1 MPGFCM
7 FCLLRLRLPP
17 ELTRT
22 DALFPYSKL
31 FRSAAHVAERALE
44 QARRADRRHHR
55 RVAAETAAVDADAIL
70 VRVALVD
77 RPFRG
82 VDDVV
87 LDAFGPLLVAGIP
100 EGLAVAARAAVIH
113 LEHELAAAG
122 KQMRFDVEA
131 PTIARAGQAAVRE
144 TGRAWGRARGGQDE

>member
-1 MPGFCM
+1 MVIRDWSSDVCSSD
-7 FCLLRLRLPP
+7 LRRP
-17 ELTRT
+17 
-22 DALFPYSKL
+22 
-31 FRSAAHVAERALE
+31 
-44 QARRADRRHHR
+44 DRRHQR

-113 LEHELAAAG
+113 LEHEIAAAG
-122 KQMRFDVEA
+122 KQLRF
-131 PTIARAGQAAVRE
+131 AVRSE
-144 TGRAWGRARGGQDE
+144 EHTSELQSLMRISYA